1 MAASGVAVIT
11 LEDGPDRDGTPA
23 LLDALDAAG
32 AQATFFLLGE
42 QLMRAPRLGGL
53 IRDRG
58 HEIALHGY
66 AHTAHDALHPGQ
78 TRDDI
83 ARGLGTVEAA
93 TAVRARFYRPPF
105 GMFTDASYEACE
117 ALELERVV
125 WSAEAA
131 DELGEGS
138 IVRLHESAAY
148 DGPGE
153 AARAIAALAGRAG
166 EQGLELV
173 TLGEALSRE

>member
-1 MAASGVAVIT
+1 MAVLT
-11 LEDGPDRDGTPA
+11 FEDGPDRDGTPA
-23 LLDALDAAG
+23 LLDALDAVG
-32 AQATFFLLGE
+32 ALATFFLLGE

-66 AHTAHDALHPGQ
+66 AHDAHDTLYPGQ

-105 GMFTDASYEACE
+105 GLFSDASYEACDD
-117 ALELERVV
+117 LGLERVV

-131 DELGEGS
+131 DRLTEGS
-138 IVRLHESAAY
+138 IVRLHESGAY
-148 DGPGE
+148 DGAG
-153 AARAIAALAGRAG
+153 AAAEAIAALAGRAG